1 MPADPCSQSRAFLQS
16 HLRGEGIN
24 NNRELLQP
32 AMSPDGRTTM
42 SHSRTGSQTSGTQ
55 QLTVIHAPVCLFYK
69 GNGAHRRRKDS
80 QPNWDL
86 ILKTGF
92 FGGLCKHTQ
101 TWTKFHKRKYLS
113 TAGIFDFFL
122 PKSCLSLY
130 ETMVN
135 SNGS

>member
-42 SHSRTGSQTSGTQ
+42 SHSTTGSQTSGTQ
-55 QLTVIHAPVCLFYK
+55 QLTVINAPVCLFYK
-69 GNGAHRRRKDS
+69 GNGAHRRQKDS

-86 ILKTGF
+86 ILKLVFLVGYAKTH
-92 FGGLCKHTQ
+92 KH
-101 TWTKFHKRKYLS
+101 
-113 TAGIFDFFL
+113 G
-122 PKSCLSLY
+122 
-130 ETMVN
+130 
-135 SNGS
+135 